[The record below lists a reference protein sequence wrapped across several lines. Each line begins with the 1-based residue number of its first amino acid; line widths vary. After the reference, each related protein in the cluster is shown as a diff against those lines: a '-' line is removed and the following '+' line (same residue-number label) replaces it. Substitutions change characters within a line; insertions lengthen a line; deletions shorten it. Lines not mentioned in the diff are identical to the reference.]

1 MASRY
6 EQAARAKQGVEFQ
19 FMSQSKRIVSV
30 SLGSS
35 QRDATTEV
43 EFLGERF
50 TLERIGTDGSMDK
63 AGALL
68 RELDGKVAAFG
79 LGGTDLRIVAG
90 DKRYAFRDIQ
100 KLVSNARVTPVLD
113 GGGLKHTLERE
124 AVGQLEGIVGWRGRK
139 TLMVSAVDRFGM
151 AQALAQAGAE
161 MIYGDLIYGVGID
174 IPIRSARALETI
186 AGIVLPVVTLLPFQW
201 FYPTGSQQDSA
212 VRDWRQKY
220 YQWADVLA
228 GDTHYIKRYAPE
240 RMDGKTLLT
249 QTITESDVAAFKAAG
264 VKRLIATT
272 PKLGGRNY
280 GNNVMEAM
288 IVALSGKGKT
298 LEPHEY
304 LEYIKRLDFKPEVYE
319 LN

>member
-1 MASRY
+1 
-6 EQAARAKQGVEFQ
+6 
-19 FMSQSKRIVSV
+19 MSQPKRIVSV

-35 QRDATTEV
+35 QRDATAEV
-43 EFLGERF
+43 EFLGEQF

-79 LGGTDLRIVAG
+79 LGGTDLHIVAG
-90 DKRYAFRDIQ
+90 DKRYSFRDIV
-100 KLVSNARVTPVLD
+100 KLASNATVTPILD
-113 GGGLKHTLERE
+113 GSGLKHTLERE
-124 AVGQLEGIVGWRGRK
+124 AVGQLEPVVQWRGRK
-139 TLMVSAVDRFGM
+139 TVMVSAVDRFGM
-151 AQALAQAGAE
+151 AQALAQAGADV
-161 MIYGDLIYGVGID
+161 MYGDLVYGVGID
-174 IPIRSARALETI
+174 LPLRSQKALETV
-186 AGIVLPVVTLLPFQW
+186 ASIVLPVVTLLPFQW
-201 FYPTGSQQDSA
+201 FYPTGTQQDSA

-220 YQWADVLA
+220 YQWAEVLA

-240 RMDGKTLLT
+240 RMDGKTLVM

-272 PKLGGRNY
+272 PKINGRNY
-280 GNNVMEAM
+280 ASNVMEAM
-288 IVALSGKGKT
+288 IVALSGKNKA

-304 LEYIKRLDFKPEVYE
+304 LEYIRRLEFKPEVYE

>member
-1 MASRY
+1 
-6 EQAARAKQGVEFQ
+6 
-19 FMSQSKRIVSV
+19 MSESKRIVSV

-35 QRDATTEV
+35 QRDATAEV

-50 TLERIGTDGSMDK
+50 TLERIGTDGDMEK

-68 RELDGKVAAFG
+68 RDLDGKVAAFG

-90 DKRYAFRDIQ
+90 DKSYAFRDIINMTSG
-100 KLVSNARVTPVLD
+100 VHITPLLD
-113 GGGLKHTLERE
+113 GGGLKHTLERQ
-124 AVGQLEGIVGWRGRK
+124 AVELLEPVIGWRGRK
-139 TLMVSAVDRFGM
+139 TVMVSAVDRFGM
-151 AQALAQAGAE
+151 AQALAKAGADV
-161 MIYGDLIYGVGID
+161 MYGDLVYGIGVD
-174 IPIRSARALETI
+174 LPLRSQKALETV
-186 AGIVLPVVTLLPFQW
+186 ASIVLPIVTMLPFKW
-201 FYPTGSQQDSA
+201 FYPTGAQQDSA

-220 YQWADVLA
+220 YQWAEVLA

-272 PKLGGRNY
+272 PKINGRNY

-288 IVALSGKGKT
+288 IVALSGKNKA

-304 LEYIKRLDFKPEVYE
+304 LEYIKRLNFKPEVYE